1 MRPLNRVLALATA
14 VLIVAT
20 AGAANAAWWQFEKPR
35 HQTKSASATSPAP
48 RTSAA
53 HQPSYAPQREMAP
66 KRPTTMKPFDPGF
79 GAPHKGQSTAP
90 MR

>member
-1 MRPLNRVLALATA
+1 MRPMNRVLALATA
-14 VLIVAT
+14 GFIVAT

-35 HQTKSASATSPAP
+35 HQTKSATAPAP

-53 HQPSYAPQREMAP
+53 NQPSYAPQRETAP